1 MLRLGVAAGATA
13 AGARF
18 DGFDTE
24 VHEHHRVN
32 AVAAEDAAQGWDVGV
47 IATDGDADMAAID
60 GTSVGR
66 IEAALS
72 GRPMV
77 ALVFVLRLLLGALA
91 VLRVCDE
98 VRADRFLCAVL
109 TLNFRRRGDGFL

>member
-1 MLRLGVAAGATA
+1 LLRLGVAAGATA

-18 DGFDTE
+18 DGFDAE

-66 IEAALS
+66 IEAAPS
-72 GRPMV
+72 GARQPRFEPGV
-77 ALVFVLRLLLGALA
+77 TGLRRNIGRAKRAGWVPGTRRWIGGATDA
-91 VLRVCDE
+91 SDT
-98 VRADRFLCAVL
+98 RA
-109 TLNFRRRGDGFL
+109 RR